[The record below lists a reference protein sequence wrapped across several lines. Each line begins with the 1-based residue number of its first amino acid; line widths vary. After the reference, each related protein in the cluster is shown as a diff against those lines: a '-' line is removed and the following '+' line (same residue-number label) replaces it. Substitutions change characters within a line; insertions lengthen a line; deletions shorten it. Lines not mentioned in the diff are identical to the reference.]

1 MWCASAVCYYSLCC
15 CCHMRVMFRGVLS
28 VCRTMCARTHHLR
41 GSTNLA
47 PGSHAHLC
55 MMRVR
60 IHVRVRARAHAH
72 VHACVRVCVCVC
84 VCVCGCVWSCACVCA
99 CRCACVCAWACVFLQ
114 ADAQSRR
121 HHDALRITR
130 RSPVA
135 RCPGYLTS
143 MALQGRQCWDCR
155 RGIHEKP
162 VENLVASRPLPMCIL
177 RLQSVC

>member
-1 MWCASAVCYYSLCC
+1 MVCFRCLLLFAVLLLPHACYVSWCSFCVSNYVCKHTPPPGKYKFSTGEPCAFVHDACAYTCACACASACTCACLC
-15 CCHMRVMFRGVLS
+15 
-28 VCRTMCARTHHLR
+28 A
-41 GSTNLA
+41 
-47 PGSHAHLC
+47 
-55 MMRVR
+55 
-60 IHVRVRARAHAH
+60 
-72 VHACVRVCVCVC
+72 CVCVC

-99 CRCACVCAWACVFLQ
+99 CRCACVCVWACVFLQ

-143 MALQGRQCWDCR
+143 MALQGRQCWDRR